1 MKHFFTI
8 TTALFAFSLFAF
20 CSGGALAEEEFTSG
34 IWGQGFQTDAEQD
47 SISGLPGYEYDTTGF
62 IFGYDKVLG
71 DKLVLGVNAGYH
83 ETDVDGDAG
92 DISDINTFLIG
103 AYGSYNFY
111 PYYADFGLMFAR
123 GDIDS
128 KRNQNLITSSTNSN
142 NYSLFM
148 EFGKEIPITDIVN
161 FIPVAGFT
169 ANYVSIDG
177 YTEEGAT
184 GQEMLVE
191 ESDNFF
197 FTSELGLKSNIT
209 LSQNSYLKLSGL
221 WAHEF
226 SDDLHSAAKGRFVGT
241 SDVIMMQGLDV
252 GRDRGVFGI
261 GLNFKPVKDIVLDI
275 DYNFEVGE
283 EFNAHTGTF
292 TLKKLF

>member
-1 MKHFFTI
+1 MKRFFTI
-8 TTALFAFSLFAF
+8 TIAFFTFSLFAF

-34 IWGQGFQTDAEQD
+34 VWGQAFHTDAEQNSID
-47 SISGLPGYEYDTTGF
+47 SMPGFEYDTTGF

-92 DISDINTFLIG
+92 DISDVNTFLIG

-111 PYYADFGLMFAR
+111 PYYADFGIMFGR
-123 GDIDS
+123 GDIDN
-128 KRNQNLITSSTNSN
+128 KRNQNSITSSTDSN
-142 NYSLFM
+142 NYSIFI
-148 EFGKEIPITDIVN
+148 EFGKEVPLTDIIN
-161 FIPVAGFT
+161 FTPVAGFT
-169 ANYVSIDG
+169 CNYVSIDG
-177 YTEEGAT
+177 YEEEGST
-184 GQEMLVE
+184 GQEMLME
-191 ESDNFF
+191 ESDNLF
-197 FTSELGLKSNIT
+197 FTSELGLKMDIALNQS
-209 LSQNSYLKLSGL
+209 SYLKLSAL

-226 SDDLHSAAKGRFVGT
+226 SDDLHSAVKGRFVGT
-241 SDVIMMQGLDV
+241 SDIIMMQGLEV

-261 GLNFKPVKDIVLDI
+261 GLNFKPVNDIVLDI